1 MGLLDEI
8 RRRQTGTGEVAVIDE
23 TGTPLL
29 RLPADFMSGEV
40 EILRGDLSHILHE
53 ATKSTTEY
61 VFGDWITS
69 LDETDTAIH
78 VTFAHGEPR
87 TFDLVVG
94 ADGLHSGVRALAFG
108 EESTFRTDRGYYIA
122 GTRRMNTPAITTL
135 VNGLLDVG
143 HREVEDR
150 ERCRCVVG
158 LGVDQHVPTTAGAG
172 Q

>member
-1 MGLLDEI
+1 MGVLRRMGLLDEI
-8 RRRQTGTGEVAVIDE
+8 RRRQAGTGEVAVIDE
-23 TGTPLL
+23 AGTPLL
-29 RLPADFMSGEV
+29 RLPADFMS
-40 EILRGDLSHILHE
+40 
-53 ATKSTTEY
+53 
-61 VFGDWITS
+61 
-69 LDETDTAIH
+69 
-78 VTFAHGEPR
+78 
-87 TFDLVVG
+87 
-94 ADGLHSGVRALAFG
+94 G

-122 GTRRMNTPAITTL
+122 GTRRMNTPAMTTL